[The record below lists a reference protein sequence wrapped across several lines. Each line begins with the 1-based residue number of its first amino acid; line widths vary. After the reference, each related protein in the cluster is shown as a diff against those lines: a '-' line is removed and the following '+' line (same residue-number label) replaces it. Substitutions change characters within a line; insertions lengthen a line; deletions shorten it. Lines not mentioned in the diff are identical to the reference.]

1 MAFNVGFSP
10 VSLGRSGRLTRQ
22 KGFIQKQPAA
32 SGQVSSLI
40 NMFESRT
47 TPNSSANLSCS
58 RGKSSAF
65 VVNKIQKI
73 DTDDEIPFG
82 TKTPSSSPSV
92 NAGDSLTAGSLM
104 DLRSCT
110 APAVSLGRSSS
121 VPVCL
126 CDTTVP
132 VAFTPEVLPV
142 RQSNHLSNNSRKRKL
157 QFSAA
162 KPETLASDK
171 YKNGNSKSVVLSEHK
186 DLGIPGVIAR
196 KELNPLSCPREENIY
211 DEIGDVPY
219 MIQSTSDVPSMSTP
233 NPGIRLESSNAVPEG
248 MLNSAGRTDVFI
260 RHLNSSP
267 DFLRLS
273 SRTARIGSAGRTRKA
288 KTPVKPVFR
297 GNAWIE
303 ESKPELSFTESADVV
318 RRPKLPLSVS
328 SHRINPVGSPYLGPS
343 LAFGDKAGET
353 TSSSSK
359 PPAGNTPRK
368 LIGSLIS
375 RMKRTPKKMKLSSL
389 KLPDDNAQF

>member
-47 TPNSSANLSCS
+47 TPNTSANLSCN
-58 RGKSSAF
+58 RGKPSAF

-73 DTDDEIPFG
+73 DTDDENPFG
-82 TKTPSSSPSV
+82 SKSPSSSPSV
-92 NAGDSLTAGSLM
+92 SAGDSHTASSLM
-104 DLRSCT
+104 DLRSCA
-110 APAVSLGRSSS
+110 APAVCLGRSSS

-132 VAFTPEVLPV
+132 VAFTPDVLPV

-157 QFSAA
+157 QFSAT
-162 KPETLASDK
+162 KPETVASDK
-171 YKNGNSKSVVLSEHK
+171 YKNNNTKCVELSENK
-186 DLGIPGVIAR
+186 DLATLGVSARVIPLA
-196 KELNPLSCPREENIY
+196 CPREENIY

-233 NPGIRLESSNAVPEG
+233 NPGIKLESSNAVPEG
-248 MLNSAGRTDVFI
+248 VLNSAGRTDVFI

-273 SRTARIGSAGRTRKA
+273 SRTARIGSTGRTRKA

-303 ESKPELSFTESADVV
+303 ESKPELSFTETVDVV
-318 RRPKLPLSVS
+318 RRPKLPVSVS

-353 TSSSSK
+353 PSSSSK